1 MSDMT
6 IQQFC
11 DKHKASKNGR
21 EWALANCVSMQNAWN
36 TIKPEWLIWIATRP
50 GVLTDRELRLFSVWS
65 ARQVQHL
72 MEDPR
77 SVQAIDTAERFANG
91 NATKEELDAAWDA
104 AWVAAQDATW
114 DAACATARAAA
125 CAAVKNATWD
135 TAWDAARACA
145 QDATLDTACAT
156 ACADA
161 WDAAQVAQADWLGKN
176 TTPNFEEAKP

>member
-11 DKHKASKNGR
+11 DKHQACKNGR

-104 AWVAAQDATW
+104 ACAAAQDATW
-114 DAACATARAAA
+114 DTARDTACATARDAA
-125 CAAVKNATWD
+125 CGAVKNATWD
-135 TAWDAARACA
+135 TAWNTARAGA
-145 QDATLDTACAT
+145 WAATWDTSR
-156 ACADA
+156 
-161 WDAAQVAQADWLGKN
+161 VAQADWLRKN